1 MIILIIDQNGIIAF
15 ESECQSP
22 VTAHRY
28 RPVPGKVTVQRM
40 KPPPRH
46 IHIRRASG
54 RIEPP
59 EL

>member
-1 MIILIIDQNGIIAF
+1 MIVLIIDQNGILAF
-15 ESECQSP
+15 EGERQSP

-28 RPVPGKVTVQRM
+28 RPVSGKVTVQRM
-40 KPPPRH
+40 KPPPRP
-46 IHIRRASG
+46 IHIRRAGG